1 MQLGRT
7 CEVVAVS
14 LLIRWRRS
22 SQKPLPAD
30 CLIRG
35 QLTDQGSSG
44 SQASPP
50 RHQCLLWVTHVLP
63 AGETVML
70 SLSVSP
76 AGPPSLPGA
85 QPC

>member
-1 MQLGRT
+1 M
-7 CEVVAVS
+7 AVS

-22 SQKPLPAD
+22 SQKPLPSG
-30 CLIRG
+30 CLVRG

-50 RHQCLLWVTHVLP
+50 HQQCLLWVTHVLP

-70 SLSVSP
+70 SYLSP
-76 AGPPSLPGA
+76 RQGPLLSLGPSRA
-85 QPC
+85 DF

>member
-1 MQLGRT
+1 MRLGRRR
-7 CEVVAVS
+7 EVVAVS
-14 LLIRWRRS
+14 LLIRWHRS
-22 SQKPLPAD
+22 SQKPSPAG
-30 CLIRG
+30 CLVRG

-44 SQASPP
+44 SQASPH
-50 RHQCLLWVTHVLP
+50 HQCLLRVTHVIP

-76 AGPPSLPGA
+76 AGPSSLPGA